1 MRIEDLLAAL
11 PAEYTDIDRG
21 LIARAYRVA
30 AEAHEGQKRASG
42 EPYVTHCLAVAEILA
57 SLRVPPAVIA
67 AGLLHDTVEDTKLTL
82 ADLRREFGEEIA
94 RMVDGVTKLT
104 ELPRVSRGDQHFEE
118 LEKESSA
125 KELAARRG
133 QTDADFEQEQF
144 RRSRKFDVANET
156 LRKTFMA
163 MGEDPRVPLIKL
175 ADRLHNMRTLTFM
188 PERKREQIA
197 RQTLEIF
204 APLANRLGI
213 WQMKWELE
221 DLSFRY
227 TEPEVY
233 QEIAEKL
240 AERRSERESQ
250 MEEIT
255 RQIEKLLRDASI
267 SARVSGRPK
276 HINSIY
282 RKMVRKGVSFDQVHD
297 VRGVRIIVEDQKS
310 CYSALG
316 EIHAHWRPIP
326 GQFDDYIA
334 APKDNDY
341 RSIHTAVYYDDGR
354 QLEVQI
360 RTPEMDEAAEF
371 GIAAHWVYKEGGAHN
386 EKFQQHVLW
395 LRKLMDWRQDVD
407 DAGEFIEAMKNEVFQ
422 DRVYVITPRGDVIDL
437 PVGATPI
444 DFAYHIHTDVGHR
457 CRGAKVNGKLVSLDY
472 PLKTGEQVEIL
483 TARRGGPSRD
493 WLNQGLGLVKTTRA
507 RSKISHWFKTQDREQ
522 NIAQGKDSLEKELR
536 RLGMAETDLDDLA
549 RGLNYKTQDDLF
561 AALGTGDLSSSRVIS
576 QLQLEK
582 PPEFLIPTRKT
593 SKLEDEEVEVLGVRG
608 LLVKFGRCC
617 NPAPGD
623 DIIGY
628 VTRGRGATVHR
639 KDCPNMLNIRDRE
652 RLVRVSWGTAN
663 STYPV
668 SIQIH
673 AYDRDGLAQEVF
685 ALIANERINV
695 ADVEIKTRKNLAIF
709 DMVLEVNDVPQ
720 LSRVL
725 SRIEQLPNVQEAR
738 RVQPG

>member
-1 MRIEDLLAAL
+1 LRIEDLLAAL